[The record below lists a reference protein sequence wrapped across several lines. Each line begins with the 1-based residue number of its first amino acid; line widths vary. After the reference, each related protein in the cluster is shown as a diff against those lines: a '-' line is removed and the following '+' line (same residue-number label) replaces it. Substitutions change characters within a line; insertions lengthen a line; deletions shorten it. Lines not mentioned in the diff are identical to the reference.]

1 MNILKPVDVENEIR
15 LALSDLFDVYVRP
28 LPESYPLP
36 CLLVTATGGST
47 RDTVDT
53 FTVRIDARAKT
64 DADAVDILTDAIG
77 VIEEKARQQVG
88 AIRHVIM
95 NGLASWGS
103 DPARPDLKLCT
114 ATFIVVAHRQAKTI
128 KES

>member
-36 CLLVTATGGST
+36 CLLVTAAGGST

-114 ATFIVVAHRQAKTI
+114 ATFIVIAHRQAKTI